1 MGNCSPKTF
10 QIDVDEVDALAAFD
24 PLDEQ
29 NLTSLNVVW
38 SVDGPSILPEPLE
51 AEYTRKPLYEPIWV
65 RPIPPDLEPLKPLDF
80 KGITPFKGKLAPL
93 KLF

>member
-1 MGNCSPKTF
+1 MGNCSPKPF
-10 QIDVDEVDALAAFD
+10 QIDVDAFD
-24 PLDEQ
+24 EFDELDEQ

-65 RPIPPDLEPLKPLDF
+65 RPMPPDLEPLKPLKECPKD
-80 KGITPFKGKLAPL
+80 ITPFKGKLAPL
-93 KLF
+93 KLFL